1 MKTNNN
7 LSSELKM
14 RVSNSQKLAI
24 TQVAKS
30 RNMTTSDFLRNI
42 IFEPSTLSSYA
53 VTIRHNLVKN
63 ELYNRIQA
71 SNEIPKRY
79 KELIYK
85 EIDKID

>member
-1 MKTNNN
+1 MKTNDN

-24 TQVAKS
+24 TQAAKS
-30 RNMTTSDFLRNI
+30 HNMTKSDFLRNI

-53 VTIRHNLVKN
+53 VTIRNNLVKN